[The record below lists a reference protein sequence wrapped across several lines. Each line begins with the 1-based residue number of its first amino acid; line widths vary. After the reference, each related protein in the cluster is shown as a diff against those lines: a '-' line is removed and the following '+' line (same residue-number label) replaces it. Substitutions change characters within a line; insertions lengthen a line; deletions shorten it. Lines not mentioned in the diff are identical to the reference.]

1 MNKEGKKMVYNM
13 MGYYGGGMWF
23 FGFITWIL
31 IVAALV
37 LLIIWLAKQ
46 IQKPNR
52 K

>member
-1 MNKEGKKMVYNM
+1 MVYNM

-37 LLIIWLAKQ
+37 LLIIWLVLQ